1 MESLILL
8 AGQIAKPLLRFSLGL
23 VLVWIG
29 ALKFA
34 DPSPVVGLL
43 DASLSFLAFDGFV
56 YLLAVLEVGAG
67 ILLFLGVATRWVSL
81 GLAGLFAGTLLIF
94 LIAPAVSYGEAGF
107 PFLTLA
113 GEFLLKDVV
122 LLAAAV
128 ALLSLTE
135 EAAARDAAAPR

>member
-1 MESLILL
+1 MKSLIQW
-8 AGQIAKPLLRFSLGL
+8 ARQITKPLLRISLGL

-67 ILLFLGVATRWVSL
+67 VVLFLGIGTAWVSL
-81 GLAGLFAGTLLIF
+81 GLVGFFAATLLIF

-107 PFLTLA
+107 PFLSLP
-113 GEFLLKDVV
+113 GEFLLKDAV
-122 LLAAAV
+122 LLAASV
-128 ALLSLTE
+128 ALLSLTTE
-135 EAAARDAAAPR
+135 AGAREAAVPR